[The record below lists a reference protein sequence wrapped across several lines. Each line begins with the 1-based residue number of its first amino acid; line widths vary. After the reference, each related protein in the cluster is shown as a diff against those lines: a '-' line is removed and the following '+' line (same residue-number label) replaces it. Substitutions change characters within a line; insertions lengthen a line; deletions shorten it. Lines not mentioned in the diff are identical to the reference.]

1 MKVKA
6 SSPSGFVA
14 PPQDKYKKKLKDLK
28 RRNREIE
35 EENDRLV
42 LKISRARKD
51 VERLRAERSFLFQKL
66 DEFEKI
72 SKGEDG
78 NDYEGSRGRRGEDFQ
93 DDADD
98 DIDVDVESFS
108 SRSKDPSKK
117 FGLTLTLPS
126 SLAQAGPKKPE
137 KDPNAPKRHMNAFK
151 VYCQIERAKDRE
163 RFSKMSLS
171 DQTRALGA
179 AWKILSVEEKKV
191 GADFHTFCTDWV
203 IFLKKNS
210 TSWLIVQP
218 FVEQSERDKERYEKE
233 FNAYVVSKGLEQ
245 LERNKEEQMF
255 LDDQDDSFDRD
266 PLQD

>member
-1 MKVKA
+1 MFSIFCRVRPPKEHQRSQMSFSSFLLLECISLLSFFHCQCFSTLSSFPFSLQSAKQMKIKA

-78 NDYEGSRGRRGEDFQ
+78 NDYEGPRGRRGEDFQ
-93 DDADD
+93 EDADD
-98 DIDVDVESFS
+98 DLDVDVESFS

-117 FGLTLTLPS
+117 FGLTFTLPS
-126 SLAQAGPKKPE
+126 SSAQTGPKKPE
-137 KDPNAPKRHMNAFK
+137 KDPNAPKKHMNAFK

-191 GADFHTFCTDWV
+191 GAGFHTFLHWLVDF
-203 IFLKKNS
+203 FLKK
-210 TSWLIVQP
+210 
-218 FVEQSERDKERYEKE
+218 K
-233 FNAYVVSKGLEQ
+233 
-245 LERNKEEQMF
+245 
-255 LDDQDDSFDRD
+255 
-266 PLQD
+266 

>member
-1 MKVKA
+1 MKT
-6 SSPSGFVA
+6 SSPSGIV
-14 PPQDKYKKKLKDLK
+14 PPVQDKYKKKLKDLK

-66 DEFEKI
+66 DEFERL

-78 NDYEGSRGRRGEDFQ
+78 SVQDYEGSSSGLRGRQGEDFQ
-93 DDADD
+93 DEDD
-98 DIDVDVESFS
+98 DLDVLDVESFS
-108 SRSKDPSKK
+108 SRPKDSASSKK
-117 FGLTLTLPS
+117 SGLTLTLPS
-126 SLAQAGPKKPE
+126 SAQAGPKKPE
-137 KDPNAPKRHMNAFK
+137 KDPNAPKKHMNAFK

-191 GADFHTFCTDWV
+191 QC
-203 IFLKKNS
+203 
-210 TSWLIVQP
+210 P
-218 FVEQSERDKERYEKE
+218 
-233 FNAYVVSKGLEQ
+233 
-245 LERNKEEQMF
+245 
-255 LDDQDDSFDRD
+255 LDS
-266 PLQD
+266 LN